1 MKCKKMISVLLTGCL
16 LLTSGIMNG
25 LSDIAA
31 SAVSNKTRVSVHD
44 PSIFKNTDGTYYV
57 FGSHIEA
64 AKTIDLQNWT
74 RFTNGYTTTGN
85 VLFGDLSAN
94 LASGFAWAGEDLGD
108 Y

>member
-57 FGSHIEA
+57 FGHIL
-64 AKTIDLQNWT
+64 KQQKQLICRTGHVLQMVIPQQEMYCSEIFL
-74 RFTNGYTTTGN
+74 RILLLLLHGQ
-85 VLFGDLSAN
+85 
-94 LASGFAWAGEDLGD
+94 EKI
-108 Y
+108 